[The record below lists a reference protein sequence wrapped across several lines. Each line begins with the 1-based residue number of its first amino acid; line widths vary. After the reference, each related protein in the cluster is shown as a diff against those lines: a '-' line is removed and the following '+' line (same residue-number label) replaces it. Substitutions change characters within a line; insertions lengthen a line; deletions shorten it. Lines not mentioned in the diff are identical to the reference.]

1 MNTKLLLFSTS
12 LFVTASLPS
21 AVWGQRQQP
30 SYEIAGRDT
39 TCQLFLYSPGPTKG
53 LHVAYFT
60 DRNQWQDIGQLCGSD
75 YGAWGSEKKMY
86 SPYVIQAQDG
96 TWRLL
101 FSVNNYSP
109 CFAAAYSEDLVTWRP
124 QDYPRV
130 KEKGVLEPI
139 MFQMDP
145 DNIDIY
151 FKAKDGSRH
160 YVQASND
167 FRHFTESADA
177 STIEDAAWMRDTA
190 TIAGTTFQGNAF
202 DVPKLQLDYLFQY
215 FDAMANDARM
225 SAETMKDD
233 AKRFASLT
241 SPLTTTLTIDP
252 SKQKTISDRLMG
264 VFFEDISYAADGGLY
279 AELVQNRDFE
289 YTSDDHRGW
298 DATTAWKSN
307 HPIRVSTVEPLSK
320 NNPHYVLLAKQ
331 DTLYNTGWGR
341 VMAEPLQ
348 QFDFSVLPVATMD
361 ARTSCW

>member
-12 LFVTASLPS
+12 LFLTASLPS
-21 AVWGQRQQP
+21 AVWGQRQQA

-151 FKAKDGSRH
+151 FKAKDGTRH

-190 TIAGTTFQGNAF
+190 TIAGTTF
-202 DVPKLQLDYLFQY
+202 
-215 FDAMANDARM
+215 
-225 SAETMKDD
+225 KDD

-348 QFDFSVLPVATMD
+348 QFDFSVF
-361 ARTSCW
+361 ARCNNGRKNQLLVSLVDDKGEMLAKEKVKVEGEGWQRGSC